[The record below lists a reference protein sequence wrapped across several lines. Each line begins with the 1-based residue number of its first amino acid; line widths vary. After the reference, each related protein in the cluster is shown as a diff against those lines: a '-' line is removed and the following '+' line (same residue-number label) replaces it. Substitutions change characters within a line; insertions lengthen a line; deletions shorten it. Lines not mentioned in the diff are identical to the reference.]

1 VHETDALFLQRAV
14 RAKLLDP
21 DKGTAALYLYSQL
34 KQKGAQFSFQ
44 DFLVSQ
50 GMLTQMAIQALAQGQ
65 PQSLRAV
72 STVGDFQLLE
82 TVGEGENGVVFRAL
96 QQSLDRIV
104 ALKILNAKIAGSRAA
119 LQRFQHEARATARLN
134 HPNIVAGIDVGTDQ
148 GLHYFAME
156 YVDGG
161 TATELIQTCGGH
173 VPEPTALN
181 IIGQAAA
188 GLAAAHALGM
198 VHKDVKPDNILLTK
212 EGVAKLADLG
222 ISQSAGTGATNE
234 FWASP
239 PYAAPEIIKG
249 SAADARSD
257 LYSLGA
263 TLFELLA
270 GRPPYV
276 AGTPREILQMHL
288 TAPLPDVRTYRPDV
302 SEATAMLITRLLA
315 RNLAQRFNSAAEVIS
330 AIELILN
337 PPPPEPASG
346 KHGKLVGR
354 RGTGSIGTPV
364 QGTPAVQMKP
374 RKRRPFRRRNR

>member
-1 VHETDALFLQRAV
+1 LHETDAIFLQRAV

-34 KQKGAQFSFQ
+34 KQRGAKFTFQ
-44 DFLVSQ
+44 DFLCSQ
-50 GMLTQMAIQALAQGQ
+50 GMITHMAIQALEGGQ

-72 STVGDFQLLE
+72 STVGDYQLLE

-104 ALKILNAKIAGSRAA
+104 ALKILNGKIAANRAA
-119 LQRFQHEARATARLN
+119 LQRFQNEARATARLN

-156 YVDGG
+156 FVDGG
-161 TATELIQTCGGH
+161 TATEFIESCAKQ
-173 VPEPTALN
+173 VPEDQALG
-181 IIGQAAA
+181 IVRQAAA
-188 GLAAAHALGM
+188 GLHAAHALGM
-198 VHKDVKPDNILLTK
+198 LHKDVKPDNILLTK

-222 ISQSAGTGATNE
+222 ISEKTGVDSGTE

-239 PYAAPEIIKG
+239 PYAAPEVIKG
-249 SAADARSD
+249 GECDARAD

-270 GRPPYV
+270 GHPPYV
-276 AGTPREILQMHL
+276 GATPRETLQMHL
-288 TAPLPDVRTYRPDV
+288 TAPLPDVRTFRPEI
-302 SEATAMLITRLLA
+302 SEGTALLITRMLA
-315 RNLAQRFNSAAEVIS
+315 RNLAQRYTSAAEVIV
-330 AIELILN
+330 AIDAILN
-337 PPPPEPASG
+337 PPPEPPPPTR
-346 KHGKLVGR
+346 GKLGVR
-354 RGTGSIGTPV
+354 KGTGN
-364 QGTPAVQMKP
+364 QGTPIHGTSAVQMKP